1 MVIDRQFRVNYTSL
15 DDDRI
20 SAVVESALDRNAPVL
35 LYRPATTSDG
45 MSAITEAGGRV
56 VRWIAWKEVAA
67 MKRTNETIE
76 GNFER
81 IERAFDRHDIEY
93 VIVVD
98 GLDTT
103 NDEFD
108 PEIWTTTDV
117 LTFVASL
124 ALMLVVLVAFTGPL
138 DRLYERTGND
148 RFLDVGDRLLEA
160 AVVNRELHTVMF
172 EDEVTSTFVR
182 RTASAV
188 EARTGREPIVVTL
201 YDVRLVD

>member
-56 VRWIAWKEVAA
+56 VRWIARKEVAA

-172 EDEVTSTFVR
+172 EDDRFASRPRFDGAR
-182 RTASAV
+182 RAPH
-188 EARTGREPIVVTL
+188 ERTRHVVFEHHC
-201 YDVRLVD
+201 V